1 MQLVVTPCISI
12 ATSLVKVSEDAFLF
26 LLRCDA
32 ISGEI
37 IVLKVIL
44 DIYLQWETNLSTH
57 CPQRR

>member
-37 IVLKVIL
+37 IVLKVI
-44 DIYLQWETNLSTH
+44 DIYLVGEKFVDTLSSKGV
-57 CPQRR
+57 